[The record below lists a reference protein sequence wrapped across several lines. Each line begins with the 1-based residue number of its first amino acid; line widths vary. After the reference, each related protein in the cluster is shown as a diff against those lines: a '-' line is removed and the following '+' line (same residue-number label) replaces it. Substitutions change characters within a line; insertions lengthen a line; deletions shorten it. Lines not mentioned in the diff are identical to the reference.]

1 MLGPAAATES
11 CSHLPSFEEHS
22 IRNPLCDEVVPLCT
36 IFLEQEMVLHSV
48 DDALCLDQQ
57 WRAIPK
63 LLNPV
68 PEFPN
73 IGLGMTSFPA
83 RLLRLE
89 SGTVLP

>member
-36 IFLEQEMVLHSV
+36 IFLEQEMDLHSV

-57 WRAIPK
+57 WRTIPK
-63 LLNPV
+63 LLKTV
-68 PEFPN
+68 PAFPI

-83 RLLRLE
+83 GLSML
-89 SGTVLP
+89 V